1 MICASTHD
9 LAVHYD
15 GVKRV
20 SASHLRSVDAACPL
34 LLQLQHQCDTFGG
47 DSGSALWVEADGGF
61 QIAAVHI
68 GRPEDSTGYNLAT
81 KLNAA
86 MRGFVFRTLLNN
98 FDELTAMQY
107 LG

>member
-1 MICASTHD
+1 VTIS
-9 LAVHYD
+9 
-15 GVKRV
+15 
-20 SASHLRSVDAACPL
+20 
-34 LLQLQHQCDTFGG
+34 QLQHQCDTFGG

-68 GRPEDSTGYNLAT
+68 GRPADSTGYNLAT
-81 KLNAA
+81 ELNAA
-86 MRGFVFRTLLNN
+86 MRGFVFRSLLND